1 MGRKRY
7 LFSCKDWHVRE
18 GAAKTLG
25 WIGPG
30 ARDATPALIQT
41 LADENQNVNTAAI
54 LALST
59 ITEQD
64 FGRDAAAWQVWWEK
78 Q

>member
-1 MGRKRY
+1 
-7 LFSCKDWHVRE
+7 LEDEDWRVRE
-18 GAAKTLG
+18 SAARTLG

-30 ARDATPALIQT
+30 AWDAAPALIQT
-41 LADENQNVNTAAI
+41 LEDVNQDVSTAAI
-54 LALST
+54 LALSA

-64 FGRDAAAWQVWWEK
+64 FGRDAAAWQEWWGK